1 MSKNLNIKFE
11 DETEFERIK
20 NEKNRRGLSWRG
32 RLSNGG
38 KTSSASEGDT

>member
-11 DETEFERIK
+11 DEAEFERIK

-32 RLSNGG
+32 TLIEWWE
-38 KTSSASEGDT
+38 TSSASEGDT